1 MVWQEFRV
9 LQAFS
14 VWFKLCSFY
23 VLPGEEC
30 LGLIVFL
37 TAKMVVCTCCIH
49 HHHVH
54 VVFTFTIFVA
64 EGHEDGERPGASP
77 L

>member
-1 MVWQEFRV
+1 MIWQEFRV

-14 VWFKLCSFY
+14 ICLKLCSFY

-37 TAKMVVCTCCIH
+37 TAKMVVCTCCIRKDN
-49 HHHVH
+49 
-54 VVFTFTIFVA
+54 IY
-64 EGHEDGERPGASP
+64 EK
-77 L
+77 